1 MKNKFR
7 VFIVLCIATLFA
19 VPATAVDF
27 PAREKAKYK
36 NMKWVEIDD
45 LYQDYLDNKVN
56 IVDVRSKLE
65 FETIHTKDAF
75 HIPVAER
82 SFEGELKKLIRKS
95 PGKKTAF
102 Y

>member
-1 MKNKFR
+1 MKNKCI
-7 VFIVLCIATLFA
+7 VFVVLCVAALFA
-19 VPATAVDF
+19 VPAVAVDF

-36 NMKWVEIDD
+36 KMKWIEIDD
-45 LYQDYLDNKVN
+45 LYQDYLDNKVT
-56 IVDVRSKLE
+56 IVDVRSRLE
-65 FETIHTKDAF
+65 FETIHTKDAV

-82 SFEGELKKLIRKS
+82 DFESELKKIIRKS

>member
-1 MKNKFR
+1 MKNKFV
-7 VFIVLCIATLFA
+7 VFIVLCVAALFA
-19 VPATAVDF
+19 APATAVDF
-27 PAREKAKYK
+27 PAREKDKYK
-36 NMKWVEIDD
+36 KMKWVEIDD

-65 FETIHTKDAF
+65 FETIHTKDAV
-75 HIPVAER
+75 HIPVAGR